1 MTMAKPYDVDE
12 YGLTAKERAFAD
24 YFLETGNRTEAYM
37 DAFDVD
43 DRRKAGQAGS
53 RLMKRDEVQNYL
65 AIARNKVSSERIASA
80 EEVLEF
86 FSDTMRAPSVDMGY
100 RISAAKELAKRYGLD
115 KKVIEASVETSGNF
129 EINIFGEDE
138 E

>member
-1 MTMAKPYDVDE
+1 MAKPYDVDE

-65 AIARNKVSSERIASA
+65 AIARKKVSSDRIASA

-100 RISAAKELAKRYGLD
+100 RISAAKVLA
-115 KKVIEASVETSGNF
+115 
-129 EINIFGEDE
+129 
-138 E
+138 

>member
-1 MTMAKPYDVDE
+1 MARPYDVDE

-86 FSDTMRAPSVDMGY
+86 FSDTMRSCYLLIWD
-100 RISAAKELAKRYGLD
+100 
-115 KKVIEASVETSGNF
+115 IESLRLKS
-129 EINIFGEDE
+129 
-138 E
+138 